1 MKGIIIN
8 MIKNIIF
15 DIGDVLVDFR
25 WRELMDELHLTE
37 DEKNKFE
44 TSVFGS
50 KWWHELDLGVMEEEE
65 VIKNMRAENEEY
77 AQAFDLVW
85 ENRGKLVKP
94 RDYVIPFMDELHDK
108 GYKIYL
114 LSNYPKNLFT
124 MHAQNGSFPFIDKV
138 DGKVVSGFVNLVKP
152 NADIYIYL
160 VDKYGLKPEEC
171 VFIDDRQENID
182 AAKALNWQGIVYKSE
197 EQAKKDLYK
206 ILNV

>member
-1 MKGIIIN
+1 
-8 MIKNIIF
+8 MIKNIVF

-25 WRELMDELHLTE
+25 WRELMDELNLTE
-37 DEKNKFE
+37 GEKNKFE

-50 KWWHELDLGVMEEEE
+50 RWWHELDLGVLDENK
-65 VIKNMRAENEEY
+65 VIQNMRAENKEY
-77 AQAFDLVW
+77 IQAFDLVW

-94 RDYVIPFMDELHDK
+94 RDYVIPFMDELHK
-108 GYKIYL
+108 NGYKIFL
-114 LSNYPKNLFT
+114 LSNYPKELFT
-124 MHAQNGSFPFIDKV
+124 MHAENGSFPFINKV
-138 DGKVVSGFVNLVKP
+138 DGKVVSGFVKKVKP
-152 NADIYIYL
+152 NADIYEFL

-197 EQAKKDLYK
+197 EQAKNDLYK